1 MQDERVVAG
10 TTVTFNCYVTG
21 YPISSI
27 YWEKDGR
34 PLIDTHRQTVFSN
47 GTLLIRD
54 IRKVDDEGGYVCVA
68 SNPDGDTARR
78 KMNVQVMEAPE
89 IDPILVKSNLQRGM
103 RIHLTCIISKGDFP
117 VSIRWLKDGKAIP
130 HGQGIT
136 EKTIDDYS
144 STLSFNGLAVNHS
157 GNYTCQAS
165 NAAAITNYTVPIIVN
180 VPPSWQTEPND
191 TEVVLGSSL
200 MVDCAADGSPMPRI
214 QWKKESPIPVSP
226 FQDIH
231 RTENFKVLENGSLW
245 IQDVLLEDK
254 GYYVCEA
261 NSGIGVTL
269 NKGIYITV
277 HVPARFST
285 AFHNVTARKGSTAIL
300 DCVADGDKPLEIKWH
315 HANRLLRPDHVKMD
329 VKEEKLDFGLRSKLT
344 IKHVHRD
351 DSALFGCLASNK
363 YGSDRMEFH
372 LIVQENPEPPFNV
385 RLINFSSRTANISW
399 EMPYDGNSPI
409 HTFIIQIKN
418 VSGSWE
424 NSRRAAV
431 SGTQKKASVIELH
444 PAHSYQLR
452 VLAENSV
459 GVSNASD
466 VVSVTTTEEVPGG
479 PPRDIQIKVR
489 NSEALLITWK
499 PPEIHLQHGE
509 ITGYHVGY
517 RVRNSTDPFHFK
529 TYEVIPGTDLQITLS
544 NLRKFTEYNI
554 VVQAYNRAGAG
565 PRSEE
570 YIAST
575 DEDVPGAPPT
585 DVQCTALSAYS
596 ILVLWSPPPAKE
608 INGILVGYRVVYHAL
623 SNWDDMI
630 TMDEHTTIENKLELL
645 DLVPFCNYSIEVKA
659 FTRKGDGVP
668 SRPIFCRTQED
679 VPGEPEDIK
688 ALVMDSRTILLSWR
702 APKYPNGRI
711 KKYKVYMRSIDGVGL
726 DRDQYDLPSE
736 QTYYSISHLETH
748 HRYEFWV
755 TAFTIVGEGNP
766 SRRVVQAPTNHV
778 PARIAS
784 FSESMTVAWKEEL
797 RLPCLTVGQPAPIL
811 HWTKNGKTVQGN
823 RHVQINSEGT
833 VYISSVQNTDAGN
846 YSCSAENVF
855 GKEEIVYSVS
865 VQESR
870 SKGIPSAPTDFQ
882 ASSHSTSTISLTW
895 LPPPSRGSTVKGYY
909 LHFKREFGEW
919 EKIKIPA
926 HESHFTLKNL
936 QCGTRHQFYL
946 QAFNQLGQS
955 SPTPTISQ
963 RTQGSAPV
971 APNIF
976 DLIHVNSTSISLN
989 VSSWG
994 DGGCPITSFVVEYK
1008 LKHGVDWTL
1017 VSNNVKFD
1025 QTEFLVL
1032 DLNPETWYTLR
1043 MTAHNSAG
1051 STIYKYD
1058 FVTLTHSGAIVA
1070 PELIVHSGYGQGSL
1084 LNDLGI
1090 IIPTVAALV
1099 IIVVSGAGFFLYM
1112 RKKQEMF
1119 QANKYGEKPSEIG
1132 LVPDVGKVGGCESDT
1147 TAGGSNGCSGM
1158 MSSSPHESVC
1168 LPTPM
1173 RVSLGRRQDI
1183 SPYATFQVPNS
1194 MGSEGAVEGVPLT
1207 MDHCSQGQPLEG
1219 VNVDIYKCGS
1229 SADSVYTK
1237 ICKTSQYDDD
1247 AVDWIPL
1254 HSLYKSHRY

>member
-1 MQDERVVAG
+1 MA
-10 TTVTFNCYVTG
+10 
-21 YPISSI
+21 
-27 YWEKDGR
+27 
-34 PLIDTHRQTVFSN
+34 L
-47 GTLLIRD
+47 TLLLRLHSDSFPADPQASSD
-54 IRKVDDEGGYVCVA
+54 ITDYDSMFSGKVSA
-68 SNPDGDTARR
+68 
-78 KMNVQVMEAPE
+78 QQ
-89 IDPILVKSNLQRGM
+89 PIICFIMAMQ
-103 RIHLTCIISKGDFP
+103 CIINGF
-117 VSIRWLKDGKAIP
+117 KD
-130 HGQGIT
+130 IT
-136 EKTIDDYS
+136 NKTIENGQPCLTHHTS
-144 STLSFNGLAVNHS
+144 LTLEFLL
-157 GNYTCQAS
+157 
-165 NAAAITNYTVPIIVN
+165 
-180 VPPSWQTEPND
+180 
-191 TEVVLGSSL
+191 LGSW
-200 MVDCAADGSPMPRI
+200 D
-214 QWKKESPIPVSP
+214 
-226 FQDIH
+226 
-231 RTENFKVLENGSLW
+231 
-245 IQDVLLEDK
+245 
-254 GYYVCEA
+254 
-261 NSGIGVTL
+261 
-269 NKGIYITV
+269 
-277 HVPARFST
+277 
-285 AFHNVTARKGSTAIL
+285 
-300 DCVADGDKPLEIKWH
+300 
-315 HANRLLRPDHVKMD
+315 
-329 VKEEKLDFGLRSKLT
+329 
-344 IKHVHRD
+344 
-351 DSALFGCLASNK
+351 
-363 YGSDRMEFH
+363 
-372 LIVQENPEPPFNV
+372 
-385 RLINFSSRTANISW
+385 
-399 EMPYDGNSPI
+399 
-409 HTFIIQIKN
+409 
-418 VSGSWE
+418 

-431 SGTQKKASVIELH
+431 SGTQKKASVIGLH

-459 GVSNASD
+459 GMSNASD

-596 ILVLWSPPPAKE
+596 ILVLWSPPPVKE

-797 RLPCLTVGQPAPIL
+797 RLPCLTVGQPAPLL
-811 HWTKNGKTVQGN
+811 HWTKSGKTVQGN

-833 VYISSVQNTDAGN
+833 VYISSVQSTDAGN

-882 ASSHSTSTISLTW
+882 AASHSTSTISLSW

-1119 QANKYGEKPSEIG
+1119 QVNKYGEKPSEIG

-1207 MDHCSQGQPLEG
+1207 MDHCPQGQPLEG
-1219 VNVDIYKCGS
+1219 VNVDIYKYGS